1 MNASAKNKKYNDI
14 IITGK
19 DLFWKHGFRRVTIE
33 EICQKAH
40 VSKMTYYKFFPN
52 KIELA
57 KTVFR
62 NAADEGER
70 KFKDLIHG
78 DLSPSEKI
86 RGMILMKIES
96 TNHLS
101 REFLEDFYSG
111 SDPELQE
118 FVTEVTVK
126 AWKSMLADFELA
138 QVKGIFRSDFKP
150 EFLMQVSFKM
160 VDLLKDEKLLALYDS
175 PQELIIE
182 FSKLIAWGISP
193 HP

>member
-1 MNASAKNKKYNDI
+1 MNNFEKNKKYNDLLV
-14 IITGK
+14 TGK

-33 EICQKAH
+33 EICRKAG
-40 VSKMTYYKFFPN
+40 VSKMTFYKFFPN

-62 NAADEGER
+62 NVASDGEK
-70 KFKDLIHG
+70 KFKELIHS
-78 DLSPSEKI
+78 DISPSEKI
-86 RGMILMKIES
+86 QGMILMKIEI

-101 REFLEDFYSG
+101 KEFLEDFYSG
-111 SDPELQE
+111 SDPELQT
-118 FVTEVTVK
+118 FVSEVTVNV
-126 AWKSMLADFELA
+126 WNEMLGDFQLA
-138 QVKGIFRSDFKP
+138 QSSGIFRADFKP

-160 VDLLKDEKLLALYDS
+160 VDFLKDEQLLALYDT
-175 PQELIIE
+175 PQDLIIE